1 MDFFF
6 SYFND
11 LLLYTKDNFL
21 ISLLIYFIFLFFYS
35 AFSLP
40 GLVFF
45 IALSGY
51 LFGIFYTY
59 FISLISIT
67 LGSLI
72 FFLLSKFFFQYF
84 FLHYYE
90 KYTNSINKY
99 ISKST
104 TEYIIIFRMIPGTPL
119 MLQNLILSLLDIS
132 ITKFC
137 LATLIGFTPIIYITA
152 FIGNK
157 IKDIHLIKDLSL
169 IDLLSWDFILIF
181 LIVIFLLFMK
191 IKLKRNK

>member
-1 MDFFF
+1 MDFFL
-6 SYFND
+6 SYLNY
-11 LLLYTKDNFL
+11 LLLYTHENFL
-21 ISLLIYFIFLFFYS
+21 FSLFIYFIFLLFYS

-40 GLVFF
+40 GIIVF

-51 LFGIFYTY
+51 LFGIVYGY
-59 FISLISIT
+59 LISIISIT
-67 LGSLI
+67 FGSLI

-84 FLHYYE
+84 FLNYYE
-90 KYTNSINKY
+90 KYTNSINRY

-132 ITKFC
+132 INKFC
-137 LATLIGFTPIIYITA
+137 FATLIGFTPTIYLIA

-157 IKDIHLIKDLSL
+157 IKDIHLIKELSL
-169 IDLLSWDFILIF
+169 IDFFSWDFILII
-181 LIVIFLLFMK
+181 LIFIFLLFMK
-191 IKLKRNK
+191 IKFKRRK

>member
-1 MDFFF
+1 MDFFL

-35 AFSLP
+35 SFSIP
-40 GLVFF
+40 GLVVF

-51 LFGIFYTY
+51 LFGIFYSY
-59 FISLISIT
+59 LISIISIT

-137 LATLIGFTPIIYITA
+137 LATLIGFTPIIYVIA
-152 FIGNK
+152 FIGNR

-169 IDLLSWDFILIF
+169 IEELEAYLEYIKVDDTNA
-181 LIVIFLLFMK
+181 VITEFQGLN
-191 IKLKRNK
+191 IQ